1 MTLRDTSSGHLG
13 APLGPLGPLGLSGP
27 LWAISLGLSGLL
39 DHIWALWASR
49 PHLGPLGL

>member
-13 APLGPLGPLGLSGP
+13 APLGPLGLSRPLWAIWASLGHLGPLGLSGP
-27 LWAISLGLSGLL
+27 
-39 DHIWALWASR
+39 LWASR